1 MPTVHTVPTD
11 FADLATAL
19 AHADVSDTD
28 TIQLHYTHVEN
39 GGSAITV
46 SKEVTIKTLGS
57 AGQATISE
65 QLIIDASNVTLTNLK
80 LNHDGADGSMIK
92 PSANTHENL
101 TINYCTIDCKS
112 SSGHS
117 ATNTT
122 DKIIVVK
129 DSTISGVFTFD
140 NNTVLQSRCGA
151 ALEVGTGAGGIVT
164 EAYIR
169 DNKFIDHRGAIVVRG
184 GDYTAGNS
192 TYLDTN
198 DGNKEKYSKAK
209 TGVQIN
215 KVVISGNQVNV
226 DGLPGTA
233 SAATAAK
240 NAGGSSD
247 GTAYALVQT
256 YGNEPWGV
264 FEVNQC
270 KDVEMTGNTIKNYIT
285 AYLSAASLQT
295 WNVSG
300 EWKLNVK
307 NNIFQDLSGC
317 GGIKVYLRYSG
328 FGIRHNGD
336 SLAYMPTGSIEK
348 NDFINC
354 DLFAL
359 ASNYTAH
366 FGDADADGTVAY
378 NAATNA
384 YVGAEG
390 ATFDSFIVDGSYNNV
405 FTELDMSGGPV
416 YPSNSDSIAM
426 NPSTIWGSKQKW
438 MNYDSEKN
446 GYQHGGQYNAQ
457 NNYFYPTTGQI
468 GTDVSGQVV
477 GVSDNRPPR
486 NFNRLLNIAEGDVN
500 HDGYLTVGVQT
511 SSSAPSYRSSLPNT
525 GVELYHKSWVI
536 AEGNKSSIMNAET
549 YPVDD
554 PRHANG
560 GLQGTFDTFPYS
572 LVRHNQYLDYQT
584 YSLYSADPSQNISIQ
599 IPVLF
604 DVSGSALLY
613 GEEYEDDMIDAHLNF
628 TLDMRTDS
636 TNPFK
641 VDDLTGCFRVG
652 DQDISGHNL
661 FYVNNH
667 TDTSGNQVDLFC
679 EKLSKSILEGNLKHV
694 VNDGDHS
701 TGGIPIGGQA
711 LVTSDGSA
719 NALATYTKK
728 YLTSIAPSA
737 GAGENVGTCMARLA
751 AVHLVGHPLSQAI
764 FTNEKMLQTDVAR
777 VTAIKKG
784 DATNVF
790 ANTLASQL
798 SKALGGSYTNKHDG
812 VGGDASGNKVLLP
825 GLAAANDNT
834 SGVKCNNG
842 TVNPVLQSIFE
853 QLVANGGR
861 ATEINTATDLS
872 LNDSDVTKTTTAAF
886 PFHANDELVVY
897 IRPKLHL
904 TFDTAVQTGVA
915 ILDSDGTAMDISGLV
930 HRDALA
936 SNMAQSFP
944 GCSAGQKGGQAYK
957 YSWMGSPDNI
967 RNSGNGRDLDQETTD
982 ETDPSVLDAHVW
994 KITIKL

>member
-112 SSGHS
+112 TSDES
-117 ATNTT
+117 ATAKT
-122 DKIIVVK
+122 DKIMIVK
-129 DSTISGVFTFD
+129 DSTLSGVFTFD

-151 ALEVGTGAGGIVT
+151 ALEVGTPTGGIIT

-184 GDYTAGNS
+184 GDYTPLNS

-198 DGNKEKYSKAK
+198 DGNKEKFSLAK

-215 KVVISGNQVNV
+215 KAVISGNQVNV

-233 SAATAAK
+233 AAATAAK

-247 GTAYALVQT
+247 GTAYALVQS

-300 EWKLNVK
+300 EWKLNIK

-317 GGIKVYLRYSG
+317 GGVKVYLRFSG

-378 NAATNA
+378 NSATNA

-390 ATFDSFIVDGSYNNV
+390 ATFDSFIADGSYNNV
-405 FTELDMSGGPV
+405 FTELDMSSGPA

-426 NPSTIWGSKQKW
+426 NPATIWGSKQKW

-457 NNYFYPTTGQI
+457 NNYFYPTTGQS

-477 GVSDNRPPR
+477 AVSDNRPPR
-486 NFNRLLNIAEGDVN
+486 NFDRLLNIAEGDVN
-500 HDGYLTVGVQT
+500 HDGYLTVGLQT
-511 SSSAPSYRSSLPNT
+511 SSSAPNYRSSLPDT
-525 GVELYHKSWVI
+525 SPDVYHKSWVI

-554 PRHANG
+554 PRHANS

-572 LVRHNQYLDYQT
+572 LVRHNQYLDYNT
-584 YSLYSADPSQNISIQ
+584 YNTYATDAGTNLSIQ
-599 IPVLF
+599 VPVLF
-604 DVSGSALLY
+604 DVSGSSLLY
-613 GEEYEDDMIDAHLNF
+613 GEEFEDDMIDSHLQF
-628 TLDMRTDS
+628 TLDMRSDA
-636 TNPFK
+636 TNPFAFG
-641 VDDLTGCFRVG
+641 DMQLFAVG
-652 DQDISGHNL
+652 DQDVAGHNL
-661 FYVNNH
+661 FYLKTH
-667 TDTSGNQVDLFC
+667 TDTSGNKVDSLC
-679 EKLSKSILEGNLKHV
+679 EKLSKAILDGKLKHI

-701 TGGIPIGGQA
+701 TGGIPVGGQA

-719 NALATYTKK
+719 NNLGSYTQKF
-728 YLTSIAPSA
+728 LTSIAPAA
-737 GAGENVGTCMARLA
+737 GTGQDMGTCMARLA

-764 FTNEKMLQTDVAR
+764 FTNEKMLQTDVTR
-777 VTAIKKG
+777 TTTIKKG
-784 DATNVF
+784 DGETNF
-790 ANTLASQL
+790 ANTLATQL
-798 SKALGGSYTNKHDG
+798 SKALGGSYNNTLNI
-812 VGGDASGNKVLLP
+812 GGDASGNQVLLP
-825 GLAAANDNT
+825 GYAADADNDT
-834 SGVKCNNG
+834 GVEQKLG
-842 TVNPVLQSIFE
+842 TKNAVLQSIFE
-853 QLVANGGR
+853 QLIANGGR
-861 ATEINTATDLS
+861 ATEV
-872 LNDSDVTKTTTAAF
+872 NDANVSNLAADSTKTRVAPL
-886 PFHANDELVVY
+886 PFHTDDELVVY
-897 IRPKLHL
+897 VRPKLHL
-904 TFDTAVQTGVA
+904 SFDTAVQTGVS
-915 ILDSDGTAMDISGLV
+915 ILASDGTAMDISGLV

-957 YSWMGSPDNI
+957 YSWMGSPDNA
-967 RNSGNGRDLDQETTD
+967 RSSGNGRDLDQETTD
-982 ETDPSVLDAHVW
+982 ETDPAVLDAHIW